1 MNDIVTC
8 ISGWVFG
15 QSWMTYKWYMKW
27 YAHDHWIW
35 VAVWI
40 KIRFLKNWDAYKYQP
55 IGPQMTL
62 VCSFSWS
69 SSCYISSHNLNER
82 INNIKQPLW
91 YPHLCLSH
99 SQISQL
105 ALNITKIEQKNAGIP
120 RVALSPRTKKLRER
134 VTVLNAFCSWSHSAP
149 YQVRP
154 GPPSNG
160 WLSSRGMPC
169 PVETTKKPVMCIQLV
184 SA

>member
-1 MNDIVTC
+1 MNDIVAC

-15 QSWMTYKWYMKW
+15 QSWMTYKW

-40 KIRFLKNWDAYKYQP
+40 KIRSLKNWDAYKYQP

-82 INNIKQPLW
+82 NKQPLW

-105 ALNITKIEQKNAGIP
+105 ALNITISSRKTPRDSTGIPGIP

-154 GPPSNG
+154 GPDWMIVG
-160 WLSSRGMPC
+160 W
-169 PVETTKKPVMCIQLV
+169 
-184 SA
+184 

>member
-40 KIRFLKNWDAYKYQP
+40 KIRSLKNWDAYKYQP

-105 ALNITKIEQKNAGIP
+105 SCFEYHQNRAEKRHGIP
-120 RVALSPRTKKLRER
+120 RDSWDSTGRTEPPNQEAAGKGHRVERILLLVA
-134 VTVLNAFCSWSHSAP
+134 
-149 YQVRP
+149 
-154 GPPSNG
+154 
-160 WLSSRGMPC
+160 
-169 PVETTKKPVMCIQLV
+169 
-184 SA
+184 